1 MDSSLITKNDS
12 PLHTAVRLNQ
22 LENVKKILDQGTVDV
37 NALNSRRETALH
49 TACYLSINDSIIEL
63 LIAFGADSFIK
74 NQVLKM
80 KLLVKGVCINFFT
93 Y

>member
-1 MDSSLITKNDS
+1 MSQDKIDNSQTLLFYIIIMDSSLITKDDS

-49 TACYLSINDSIIEL
+49 TM
-63 LIAFGADSFIK
+63 AFRSGQKD
-74 NQVLKM
+74 QM
-80 KLLVKGVCINFFT
+80 
-93 Y
+93 